1 MEHGVVPKESLEV
14 DRDEKMD
21 RDTREKIKVNYFSY
35 IHWLRPAPPSIF
47 YIQLCT
53 TECTILIGIKI

>member
-21 RDTREKIKVNYFSY
+21 RDTREKIKVINGQQVFEL
-35 IHWLRPAPPSIF
+35 IVR
-47 YIQLCT
+47 LC
-53 TECTILIGIKI
+53 EAV